1 MYISSSEMRAAGRA
15 DLSGRWGES
24 AMLTFVL
31 IIITCFV
38 NGTVG
43 QGLNLWFAGL
53 GSLTTILLLPMGWG
67 YSVSFL
73 INHRGAERDPFD
85 LDCLFTGY
93 KKCSRIFTTLI
104 LKNLIVVLGLVL
116 LIVPG
121 IYFALAYA
129 MTDYL
134 LFDNPE
140 LKNQAA
146 LRRSKE
152 MMVGHKTELLW
163 LWLSFIGWA
172 ILCLLT
178 LGIGFFWLQP
188 YVNSSMANFYETV
201 KSEYEAYAPADEPI
215 YEEAAPAE
223 EPASEAPTED
233 VTSESSAGGYDKT
246 TGTYEK

>member
-1 MYISSSEMRAAGRA
+1 MNINNNDNKLDNKYLIYNKQTIKVMYISSSEMRAAGRA

-152 MMVGHKTELLW
+152 MMAGHKTALLW

-172 ILCLLT
+172 SFPTNMLI
-178 LGIGFFWLQP
+178 
-188 YVNSSMANFYETV
+188 SAS
-201 KSEYEAYAPADEPI
+201 
-215 YEEAAPAE
+215 
-223 EPASEAPTED
+223 PASTASYSIAYTLRPSPKRLSVLD
-233 VTSESSAGGYDKT
+233 FPATSALLANT
-246 TGTYEK
+246 QL